1 MEDGE
6 CTTDRV
12 VEELYRV
19 VVSDGR
25 LGENGTTP
33 KAFDDATGPSGS
45 VSKEDMKRDIEEQLI
60 EAKRMYDETR
70 TRRLRLLTLREM
82 PRKMS
87 YREVQGMVRADGG
100 AFNWLLCRA
109 DANGTEVFNAGGGSL
124 EEMKKS
130 LDDKEVLFG
139 LLRMSFGT
147 GVFRRT
153 KFVLVHW
160 SGDEVPALK
169 RGHMN
174 AQEEAIRRIIGP
186 VNISHFAT
194 TLDELKLEDL
204 IEKIKAKVVLDGESS
219 EGELDLYSLE
229 KFMVAVEEDGEALKR
244 EFPEAAVAE
253 NGGATEETNAE
264 PTFREALESVLSSK
278 QPYNWFLC
286 ELE

>member
-1 MEDGE
+1 
-6 CTTDRV
+6 
-12 VEELYRV
+12 V

-25 LGENGTTP
+25 LGENRATP
-33 KAFDDATGPSGS
+33 KAFDENGASA
-45 VSKEDMKRDIEEQLI
+45 SKEDMKRDIEEQLI

-87 YREVQGMVRADGG
+87 YREVQRMVRADGG

-229 KFMVAVEEDGEALKR
+229 KFMVAVEEDSEALKR

-253 NGGATEETNAE
+253 NGGATEESVE
-264 PTFREALESVLSSK
+264 PTFGEALESVLSSK

-286 ELE
+286 ELA

>member
-25 LGENGTTP
+25 LGENGATP
-33 KAFDDATGPSGS
+33 KAFDENGASA
-45 VSKEDMKRDIEEQLI
+45 SKEDMKRDIEEQLI

-229 KFMVAVEEDGEALKR
+229 KFMVAVEEDSEALKR

-253 NGGATEETNAE
+253 NGGATEESVE
-264 PTFREALESVLSSK
+264 PTFGEALESVLSSK

-286 ELE
+286 ELA